1 MNKIFASICLSF
13 LLFAC
18 SDSENVEVGNK
29 TEMEVQSV
37 VDAGKVMLGEIVHAS
52 FNVKNTGDYP
62 LILAEVKGSCTC
74 TVAEYPKDPIAPGE
88 SATIKANI
96 KTERASPGTLSK
108 EVRIVANTD
117 PSTTSVLIK
126 ANVIRK

>member
-1 MNKIFASICLSF
+1 MGKIFIGLF
-13 LLFAC
+13 LAFVLFAC
-18 SDSENVEVGNK
+18 SDNENVVVGNK

-37 VDAGKVMLGEIVHAS
+37 VDAGRVMLGEIVHAS
-52 FNVKNTGDYP
+52 FTVKNTGDYP

-74 TVAEYPKDPIAPGE
+74 TVADYPKDPIAPGE

-96 KTERASPGTLSK
+96 KTERASPGVLSK
-108 EVRIVANTD
+108 EVRIVANTE
-117 PSTTSVLIK
+117 PSITPVLIK